1 MRLYKAAGVL
11 RSGVAETLTYVAFP
25 REHRS
30 RIRTNNALECIMK
43 EVRRRTR
50 VVGAFPDGQLALRRV
65 AARLMLI
72 AGAKEGTR
80 ITWTWA
86 G

>member
-11 RSGVAETLTYVAFP
+11 RSGVAETLTYVEFP

-30 RIRTNNALECIMK
+30 RIRTNNALERIMK

-50 VVGAFPDGQLALRRV
+50 VVGAFPDG
-65 AARLMLI
+65 
-72 AGAKEGTR
+72 
-80 ITWTWA
+80 
-86 G
+86 